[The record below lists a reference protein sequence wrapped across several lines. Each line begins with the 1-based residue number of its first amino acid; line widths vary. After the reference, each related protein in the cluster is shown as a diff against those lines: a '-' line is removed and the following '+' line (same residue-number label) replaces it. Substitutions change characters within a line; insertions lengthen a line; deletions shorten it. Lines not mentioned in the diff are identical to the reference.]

1 MKTRS
6 TKPVLAIL
14 VVSLVS
20 LKRHHRYNNPQNFK
34 NLKKNKYLE
43 IGNHKELF
51 RRENSPAKFVRFY
64 NAKGVSNI
72 TNHDM

>member
-1 MKTRS
+1 
-6 TKPVLAIL
+6 VLAIL

-20 LKRHHRYNNPQNFK
+20 LKRHHSSHHRYNNPQNFK
-34 NLKKNKYLE
+34 NLKKDKYLE

-51 RRENSPAKFVRFY
+51 RKENSPAKFARFY